1 MFSEICN
8 IVWTSDGHKNV
19 NSVGFD
25 SATLKCSFP
34 FRKYHAFM
42 KVGNI
47 MPTYRFLPR
56 EFYIRTTEEEILK
69 FMTKNTSLFN
79 NWV

>member
-1 MFSEICN
+1 
-8 IVWTSDGHKNV
+8 
-19 NSVGFD
+19 
-25 SATLKCSFP
+25 
-34 FRKYHAFM
+34 M

-69 FMTKNTSLFN
+69 FMTKKIRTDWYISYDLALNCPKYQSTIKRVL
-79 NWV
+79 